1 MVIEIASVNKIQPKS
16 ISTVADPRGVTGQ
29 KLEEI
34 FLSVWQVKVKKNVE
48 RERHIS
54 KMFLIQNVCSFF
66 TFWLLFFRSFKN
78 NNIIS
83 NSSASTLTSAK

>member
-34 FLSVWQVKVKKNVE
+34 FLSVWQVKVKK
-48 RERHIS
+48 
-54 KMFLIQNVCSFF
+54 K
-66 TFWLLFFRSFKN
+66 T
-78 NNIIS
+78 
-83 NSSASTLTSAK
+83 